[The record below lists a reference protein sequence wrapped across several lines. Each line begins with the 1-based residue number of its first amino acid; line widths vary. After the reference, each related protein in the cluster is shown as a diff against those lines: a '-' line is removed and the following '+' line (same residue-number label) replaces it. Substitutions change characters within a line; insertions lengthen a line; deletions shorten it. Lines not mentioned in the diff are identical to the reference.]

1 MSAPMIVSHAP
12 LWVWLLLAYLVWQG
26 SRALSDHT
34 VPLRRV
40 ALMPIVFIIWGLSGL
55 ISRSGGSMAP
65 YLTWATA
72 AACMMPAGYRIGP
85 RHMTIDRARGVVH
98 RTGTPWPLVRNV
110 SLFTA
115 QFAVGVAIAM
125 LPEQRFELGLLRAV
139 LSGALAGY
147 FLGWALAFRRQ
158 YEDANRVTA

>member
-1 MSAPMIVSHAP
+1 MSAPMIVSHVP

-26 SRALSDHT
+26 SQALSDHT

-40 ALMPIVFIIWGLSGL
+40 VLVPIVFIIWGLSGL
-55 ISRSGGSMAP
+55 ISRSEGSMAP
-65 YLTWATA
+65 SLTWMVA
-72 AACMMPAGYRIGP
+72 AASLIPAGYRIGP
-85 RHMTIDRARGVVH
+85 RHMTIDRARALVH

-110 SLFTA
+110 SLFAA
-115 QFAVGVAIAM
+115 QFAIGMAIAM
-125 LPEQRFELGLLRAV
+125 RPEQQFALGLLRAA

-158 YEDANRVTA
+158 YEDAGRMTA